1 MTNAYD
7 EFHHRQVINSLPEP
21 ERTRL
26 LKETIHKKLNKG
38 QSLTCQGD
46 VWPYVMFVI
55 TGQIRWAMLVTSG
68 KEHILFNIE
77 ENK

>member
-1 MTNAYD
+1 MTTAYD
-7 EFHHRQVINSLPEP
+7 EFHHMKIINSLPEH

-26 LKETIHKKLNKG
+26 LKEAIYKKLNKE
-38 QSLTCQGD
+38 QYLTHQGD
-46 VWPYVMFVI
+46 VWLYGMFVI

-68 KEHILFNIE
+68 KEHILINIE

>member
-1 MTNAYD
+1 MITAYD
-7 EFHHRQVINSLPEP
+7 EFHHMQVINSPPEH
-21 ERTRL
+21 ERTFFL
-26 LKETIHKKLNKG
+26 QEEIHNKLNLG
-38 QSLTCQGD
+38 QYLTRQGD
-46 VWPYVMFVI
+46 MWLYGMFVI